1 MVKLPLGNGRLAD
14 YELYFLATNFVAMI
28 NKVNSLN
35 MREHTMRK
43 LTALVAIS
51 FIAGMIGGDIGQRLA
66 DELWQANTAHAASGT
81 PGQMDEAACD
91 KITYYFTH
99 ESDEVRS
106 LLLKVASTL
115 HC

>member
-1 MVKLPLGNGRLAD
+1 MGID
-14 YELYFLATNFVAMI
+14 ATFCHDEQSQFM
-28 NKVNSLN
+28 KHER
-35 MREHTMRK
+35 MQTMKK
-43 LTALVAIS
+43 LTALVAMS
-51 FIAGMIGGDIGQRLA
+51 FVAGMIGGVVGERLA
-66 DELWQANTAHAASGT
+66 NEGWLANTAHAASGT